1 MSASERRITPADIIP
16 VAEFGKQRAERR
28 KAMLPMKKLRRVDVG
43 PHCTFYFETYE
54 TMLFQVQE
62 MLLIEKGG
70 DEQLKDELTAY
81 NPLIPQGSELVATIM
96 FEIDDPRRRAAILG
110 RLGGVE
116 DRFFVAV
123 GDTKIMGV
131 PEGDTER
138 TDAET
143 GKASSVHF
151 CRFAVSD
158 AQKKAFRDPAV
169 TVMAGVDHEHY
180 GHVAILS
187 PATRRELASDFS

>member
-1 MSASERRITPADIIP
+1 MPASLRRITPQDIID
-16 VAEFGKQRAERR
+16 ARTFGRERAERR
-28 KAMLPMKKLRRVDVG
+28 KALLPMKKLRRIEVG
-43 PHCTFYFETYE
+43 PVCTFYFETFE

-70 DEQLKDELTAY
+70 DAQLADELTAY

-96 FEIDDPRRRAAILG
+96 FEIDDPRRRASILG

-116 DRFFVAV
+116 ERFFLQI
-123 GDTKIMGV
+123 GDARVMGK
-131 PEGDTER
+131 PEGDTDR
-138 TDAET
+138 TNED

-151 CRFAVSD
+151 VRFALT
-158 AQKKAFRDPAV
+158 AEQKKVFRDPGIQV
-169 TVMAGVDHEHY
+169 LAGVDHEHY

-187 PATRRELASDFS
+187 PASRRELAEDFA